1 MVKDWEVLLA
11 HRRLVGMSVEKGQ
24 EKIIQTYTRITQAQ
38 RYLGLSVFRK
48 GRKIRTPNIPGPR
61 HHQGAMGSSQH
72 DLDPMRRSGLTRWC
86 MAADDMSHEKAE
98 RRVERTVI
106 PAKVLKDEI
115 EP

>member
-1 MVKDWEVLLA
+1 
-11 HRRLVGMSVEKGQ
+11 
-24 EKIIQTYTRITQAQ
+24 
-38 RYLGLSVFRK
+38 
-48 GRKIRTPNIPGPR
+48 
-61 HHQGAMGSSQH
+61 
-72 DLDPMRRSGLTRWC
+72 